1 MGSNKNPTK
10 LVIKVLFPDLK
21 KTFSRNPLIVYLGCA
36 KSTLKCVA
44 LGAKENGFNAIFLR
58 IFIVLDSRIFLDY

>member
-44 LGAKENGFNAIFLR
+44 LGAKENGFNAIF
-58 IFIVLDSRIFLDY
+58 